1 MVARPHHGG
10 RLNNAAKRWDI
21 PFDQWLDL
29 STGINPLGWPVPE
42 VPVSVWQRLPDPDDG
57 LANLLGAWVG
67 APEDAACVPVSGSQS
82 AIMALPGLRAP
93 GCVGVPVPGYQEH
106 GHWWKRL
113 GHRVLGIPPEQ
124 MLDDDEGWLDELDV
138 LVCINPNN
146 PTGDLIP
153 VERLLTWHRNLS
165 RRGGWLIVDEAFI
178 EGSDGQSMARFAG
191 QTGLIVMRSLGKFF
205 GLAGLRAGAVIT
217 SAPMAGLLDDALGAW
232 HLNGPARYLMAKALA
247 DQRWQTE
254 ARQRLARDSQ
264 RLHHLLLH
272 AGLPDST
279 GTLLFRYLPQ
289 LSLEQ
294 VHALAD
300 GLASRGILVR
310 VFDQPPALRFGLP
323 GSESDWQKL
332 EQALADLT
340 KHIDR
345 SVTG

>member
-1 MVARPHHGG
+1 MENKPHHGG
-10 RLNNAAKRWDI
+10 RLNEASKRWGTPI
-21 PFDQWLDL
+21 DQWLDL

-57 LANLLGAWVG
+57 LTDLLRAWVG
-67 APEDAACVPVSGSQS
+67 ALDGAACVPVSGSQS
-82 AIMALPGLRAP
+82 AIMALPGLRKP
-93 GCVGVPVPGYQEH
+93 GNVGVPVPGYQEH
-106 GHWWKRL
+106 GHWWQRL
-113 GHRVLGIPPEQ
+113 GHRVRGLPLEQILGDDDSW
-124 MLDDDEGWLDELDV
+124 LDDLDV

-153 VERLLTWHRNLS
+153 AERLLSWHQKLG

-178 EGSDGQSMARFAG
+178 EGSDGDSMARFAG
-191 QTGLIVMRSLGKFF
+191 QPGLIVMRSLGKFF

-217 SAPMAGLLDDALGAW
+217 SPAIADLLDDALGPW

-247 DQRWQTE
+247 DRRWQAQT
-254 ARQRLARDSQ
+254 RLRLARDSQ
-264 RLHHLLLH
+264 RLHHLLLQ
-272 AGLPDST
+272 AGLPTST

-289 LSLEQ
+289 LSLKQ

-323 GSESDWQKL
+323 GTESDWRKF
-332 EQALADLT
+332 ERALADLT